1 MKLSIEST
9 PEFMQLPLEYQG
21 FCPWTIVHRHG
32 LLMPGKPALGVVRY
46 RNSFF
51 VFAHAVAMQQFMAA
65 PERLCEQVIA
75 RAGKAPELIHLLRLQ
90 DQFPG
95 TSIAKLLSSAA
106 SERTTVMGQAMAPP
120 EKRDAATETPLHFV
134 EKRVDPSYHWN
145 EWVLR
150 KRAMA
155 LTNLQKCVTTS
166 QQTDLSHFHR
176 ENDSQVYL
184 PAIKTTQTTKESGS
198 QHARTVQYV
207 GGLRGNDFTTGAP
220 VKLQYAKTAKATP
233 GVVDLTY
240 DLTSNLKP
248 VAVGPSPGHLP

>member
-1 MKLSIEST
+1 M
-9 PEFMQLPLEYQG
+9 Y
-21 FCPWTIVHRHG
+21 
-32 LLMPGKPALGVVRY
+32 
-46 RNSFF
+46 
-51 VFAHAVAMQQFMAA
+51 
-65 PERLCEQVIA
+65 
-75 RAGKAPELIHLLRLQ
+75 
-90 DQFPG
+90 
-95 TSIAKLLSSAA
+95 
-106 SERTTVMGQAMAPP
+106 
-120 EKRDAATETPLHFV
+120 KR
-134 EKRVDPSYHWN
+134 
-145 EWVLR
+145 
-150 KRAMA
+150 
-155 LTNLQKCVTTS
+155 QS